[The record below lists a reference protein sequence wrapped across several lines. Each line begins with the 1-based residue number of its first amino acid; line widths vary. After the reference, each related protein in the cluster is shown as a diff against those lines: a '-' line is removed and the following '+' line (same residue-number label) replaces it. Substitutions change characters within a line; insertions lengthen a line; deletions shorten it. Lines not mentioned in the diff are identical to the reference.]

1 MARLRLDAARRS
13 ACRSACRWRSAARWG
28 VSPTRCLRERR
39 RIAARNIDTCLPDL
53 TPAARAQI
61 LAQHFEA
68 LGLSLVEMAMGW
80 FGDAQA
86 VRERVDVE
94 GAEHLA
100 AALAKGKGVILFS
113 AHFTT
118 FEFFWPALR
127 PLCTK
132 LCGMYKWQRNPVMNR
147 IMTLGRGR
155 YYDTMFAKDNV
166 REMIRC
172 LRDNSVVWY
181 ASDQSYGGKG
191 SVLLPFFDEPAMT
204 NTAIGR
210 IARASGAVVLPYFC
224 RRLESERYVMSIGA
238 PVAGAAERRRGRR
251 HTRLDEADRGL
262 HTVVPRAILV
272 DSPAFQG
279 PTATAARS
287 VCCADALSLR
297 GQIEAL
303 EISGRPIARA
313 FLGAPL
319 LANLGAARL
328 HACCGQDAALV
339 ATAHRPC
346 DGPPAAAAQAPR
358 RANGATST
366 SSCASAN

>member
-1 MARLRLDAARRS
+1 MSSDNFWTTKFAALRYAIAWLGYAWMRLVVRLPFRMQMALGRTLGRLAYSL
-13 ACRSACRWRSAARWG
+13 
-28 VSPTRCLRERR
+28 LRERR

-53 TPAARAQI
+53 PPAARAQI

-68 LGLSLVEMAMGW
+68 LGMSIVEMAMGW

-94 GAEHLA
+94 GAEHLVA
-100 AALAKGKGVILFS
+100 GLAKGKGVILFA
-113 AHFTT
+113 AHYTT

-155 YYDTMFAKDNV
+155 YFDRMLAKDNV

-172 LRDNSVVWY
+172 LRDNAVVWY

-210 IARASGAVVLPYFC
+210 IARASGTVVLPYFC
-224 RRLESERYVMSIGA
+224 RRLESGRYVMSIGA
-238 PVAGAAERRRGRR
+238 PVVGVPSGDEVAD
-251 HTRLDEADRGL
+251 TRVL
-262 HTVVPRAILV
+262 TKK
-272 DSPAFQG
+272 
-279 PTATAARS
+279 
-287 VCCADALSLR
+287 
-297 GQIEAL
+297 IEDYIRL
-303 EISGRPIARA
+303 CPEQYWWIHQRFKGRPPPLPDLYA
-313 FLGAPL
+313 APT
-319 LANLGAARL
+319 
-328 HACCGQDAALV
+328 H
-339 ATAHRPC
+339 
-346 DGPPAAAAQAPR
+346 
-358 RANGATST
+358 
-366 SSCASAN
+366 